1 MTLRQRL
8 AVRGHNK
15 QRRAHA
21 RRTGAYLYFQLR
33 IESTNEPPYGRGA
46 RKLHRGIFAVHKEPL
61 AANNNRIHSTN
72 THTPFVGY
80 RAAADILEPRAK
92 IFAEPAVM
100 AAQRIP
106 RGHD

>member
-1 MTLRQRL
+1 MS
-8 AVRGHNK
+8 RGEH
-15 QRRAHA
+15 
-21 RRTGAYLYFQLR
+21 TSAYLCFQLR
-33 IESTNEPPYGRGA
+33 IESLRGGNEPPYG

-72 THTPFVGY
+72 TDTPFVGY
-80 RAAADILEPRAK
+80 RVAADILEPRAE

-106 RGHD
+106 GGHD